1 VFTNNVTYLTISY
14 IKKRRFCVDPEDE
27 MQEDADYETWL
38 EMQAIQKRF
47 IEEYNEPLE
56 EYLERVYNPD
66 SYYGLEPRR

>member
-1 VFTNNVTYLTISY
+1 M
-14 IKKRRFCVDPEDE
+14 DPEDE